1 VSAAVWRRGDRSCAS
16 DRSTS
21 RPQAQARTGDKEH
34 PVAEQAPVAVIGV
47 APVPLLPLYTPTE
60 AARLL
65 SVRESWLRRRVTARL
80 VPCTVLGRQLRFS
93 HADVIAIA
101 AAAARPTDAT
111 AAGGRR
117 RCTPRPTGQ
126 R

>member
-1 VSAAVWRRGDRSCAS
+1 VSAAVWRRGERSCGW
-16 DRSTS
+16 DRTTS
-21 RPQAQARTGDKEH
+21 CPHAQARPGVDE
-34 PVAEQAPVAVIGV
+34 PPIVDQAAAAVIGV

-80 VPCTVLGRQLRFS
+80 VPCTFLGRQLRFS
-93 HADVIAIA
+93 HADVIAVA
-101 AAAARPTDAT
+101 AAAARPSDA
-111 AAGGRR
+111 APAGGRAR
-117 RCTPRPTGQ
+117 RTPRQTGQ

>member
-1 VSAAVWRRGDRSCAS
+1 M
-16 DRSTS
+16 
-21 RPQAQARTGDKEH
+21 
-34 PVAEQAPVAVIGV
+34 

-65 SVRESWLRRRVTARL
+65 SVRESWLRRRATARL
-80 VPCTVLGRQLRFS
+80 VPCTFLGRHLRFS

-101 AAAARPTDAT
+101 AAAAHPPAT
-111 AAGGRR
+111 APAGGRGR
-117 RCTPRPTGQ
+117 RGHHPTGP